1 MRKLLLLIVALLA
14 GVSGAWATVSFDGDT
29 PYVIKHKSSS
39 LYVNVET
46 AGTNA
51 KLSATKSVMYLT
63 ASGDGYTISNL
74 TNKLYATGWN
84 ANANASNS
92 TVWKIEAVEGEENTY
107 TLNQQSASNTGY
119 LGSDATEEGSPLYC
133 NKPATKFVIEVAP
146 GIEYSPSIPKGK
158 YVSIA
163 EKANTFT
170 VASSAADNDHWYLI
184 TNSRIK
190 NASVTD
196 DASYN
201 TPIHFEGMGQTVKRA
216 ARYTN
221 PAALDNNLTTAV
233 ATYLVR
239 FVSAG
244 DGVYNIQFAN
254 GAFINSS
261 LKSTPFKSEACS
273 FSFYNTTE
281 GGSGFGWND
290 PNKASDNIVD
300 NNGEGGTLA
309 FWGTGT
315 VTATSGNNVWSIYP
329 VTFTDAIVYPFTTDN
344 GAFFQSL
351 TTNKTDNSDCNLWLS
366 KNASDRPQLKLVTND
381 ASTSGGNN
389 MRKTD
394 GLFTKAGSEQ
404 YNISVSE
411 GKIKSYTIVGTAVGA
426 LSITP
431 ADGSAEEFAASAS
444 VSKKVTLA
452 SPAKQTSFTLSGSSQ
467 WLNVEKILIEWE
479 SDATIVS
486 SLGGISNDGIYM
498 LEPYNAERGVMYAG
512 TDYLDACGGHAN
524 SNYPANSAIAIDA
537 TVTNQQFVLYTYN
550 GNTYLYN
557 IGRAK
562 FVGIAPDLYY
572 QLTSTPTNKWTVSN
586 GAYSNY
592 FHITS
597 QADNKM
603 ATINAWN
610 SATATM
616 KGQNISGGK
625 DYGVTGT
632 TSNEE
637 ANNFLLTRVGTLTSS
652 EQEAIESI
660 IADYEALMTN
670 LDKLD
675 AYTVGT
681 GVGEY
686 HNNDIEDEAT
696 KDGYISGI
704 RSAVAGYS
712 ASYLSSTKDAVA
724 TAITGM
730 TLNSVPTNAFYRF
743 KANKTGKYIGC
754 ADSGKQPLVDSGDA
768 GIYFYTGDK
777 YILSYKYGR
786 YFKGAVGNAL
796 QTIGGGGESFTFYP
810 SGYSTPTL
818 GTYRIR
824 ETDNTNGSIIAW
836 TDGYLNG
843 WGDGNHELCEWI
855 VEAVESL
862 PITFKGEYA
871 SFYSPVDLE
880 IPDNA
885 DLKVYTGTLN
895 GEWLT
900 LNEVTGTLPANT
912 GVILHLDN
920 WSSETTVDFPIL
932 STVTPESSDL
942 TGKVAA
948 QTAVTGGV
956 LVLGKSN
963 DVWGIYNYEG
973 TLGGFKAYMDKPA
986 GVKGF
991 AFNFGD
997 ADAIANVLNGEENT
1011 NEVYDLSGRKVS
1023 KPTRG
1028 LYIVNGKKVVVK

>member
-1 MRKLLLLIVALLA
+1 MTALLTL

-107 TLNQQSASNTGY
+107 TLNQQSASYTGY

-133 NKPATKFVIEVAP
+133 NKAATKFVIEVAP

-190 NASVTD
+190 EASVTD

-300 NNGEGGTLA
+300 NNGQGETLA

-431 ADGSAEEFAASAS
+431 AGGSAEEFAASAS

-537 TVTNQQFVLYTYN
+537 SVTNQQFVLYTYN

-686 HNNDIEDEAT
+686 HNNDIADEAT

-786 YFKGAVGNAL
+786 YFKGVTGNNL
-796 QTIGGGGESFTFYP
+796 QDIGGAGESFTFYE
-810 SGYSTPTL
+810 SGYSTPTP

-855 VEAVESL
+855 VEPVESL

-871 SFYSPVDLE
+871 SFYSPVDLTL
-880 IPDNA
+880 A
-885 DLKVYTGTLN
+885 DGVKAYTGTLTN
-895 GEWLT
+895 NNTILKLT
-900 LNEVTGTLPANT
+900 KVDYVPANT
-912 GVILHLDN
+912 GVILEYEDFSAERTL
-920 WSSETTVDFPIL
+920 DFPVR
-932 STVTPESSDL
+932 SEVTPIRDTSL
-942 TGKVAA
+942 TGTTAA
-948 QTAVTGGV
+948 RNVTDNTTT
-956 LVLGKSN
+956 LVLGNRDDK
-963 DVWGIYNYEG
+963 WGIYTYEG
-973 TLGGFKAYMDKPA
+973 TLGGFKAYMEMPA
-986 GVKGF
+986 GGSVKGF
-991 AFNFGD
+991 VFSKDD
-997 ADAIANVLNGEENT
+997 ADAIATLLNGEQSAK
-1011 NEVYDLSGRKVS
+1011 EVFDLSGRQVS

-1028 LYIVNGKKVVVK
+1028 LYIVNGKKVIVK